1 MDSNGS
7 DDDDDT
13 SPSSSPRTALRFNV
27 SPFSFKK
34 KMSFR
39 TFRDSKR
46 GGYTVNGPK
55 LLSDSPYEGVPTTSL
70 QFIETM
76 PELALREMR
85 TSVVLKNERSIDE
98 DLPPPPSPPSPPL
111 PPCPPPIDAPL
122 PWEELQDRLN
132 QSEDDLPPPY
142 EVDEI
147 EEQFPLEWDH
157 FFFFLNLIVCRLNR
171 TWS

>member
-1 MDSNGS
+1 MSPSSLDCFRMDSNGS

-147 EEQFPLEWDH
+147 EEQFPLE
-157 FFFFLNLIVCRLNR
+157 
-171 TWS
+171 